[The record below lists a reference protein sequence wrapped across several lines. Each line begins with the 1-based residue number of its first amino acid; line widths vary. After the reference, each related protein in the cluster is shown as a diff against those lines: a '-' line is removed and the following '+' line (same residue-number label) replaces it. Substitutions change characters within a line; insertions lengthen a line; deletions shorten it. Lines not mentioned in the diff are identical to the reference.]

1 MDFDALQAKRESCRA
16 YSGRPVSWER
26 LTRLVDVS
34 RRLPSGCSIQP

>member
-16 YSGRPVSWER
+16 YSDRPVSWER